1 MTIETDTRDRVI
13 RMESELETL
22 KEKVESLDKKVDR
35 IHTILTEARGA
46 KKTIQFLVWL
56 SGTSL
61 FVWVATYWKNIAAF
75 IKGAS

>member
-1 MTIETDTRDRVI
+1 MSIEVDTRDRVI
-13 RMESELETL
+13 RVEAELETL
-22 KEKVESLDKKVDR
+22 QKRFEALEKKVDQ
-35 IHTILTEARGA
+35 IHTLLTEARGA

>member
-1 MTIETDTRDRVI
+1 MTIEVDTRDRVI
-13 RMESELETL
+13 RMEAELESL
-22 KEKVESLDKKVDR
+22 KDKVENLDKKVSQ

-46 KKTIQFLVWL
+46 RKTIQFLVWL

>member
-1 MTIETDTRDRVI
+1 MSIEGDTRDRVI
-13 RMESELETL
+13 RMEAELESL
-22 KEKVESLDKKVDR
+22 KDKVESLDKKVDK

-46 KKTIQFLVWL
+46 SRAIQFLVWL

-75 IKGAS
+75 IKGAQ